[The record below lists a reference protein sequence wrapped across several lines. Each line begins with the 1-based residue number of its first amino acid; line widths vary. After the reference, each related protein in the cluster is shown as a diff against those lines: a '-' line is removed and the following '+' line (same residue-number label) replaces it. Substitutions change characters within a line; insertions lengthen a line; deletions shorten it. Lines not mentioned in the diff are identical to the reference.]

1 MINQKGGVVK
11 RNPGKPPQDI
21 LHDTLE
27 SGGVVLNVISD
38 SSLKCFVIEIIIN
51 DPAAYEYIDTN
62 VSGTFRNPVERL
74 VMKILITDDHPGATF
89 TNEYIGI
96 NGVARYKEPEQP
108 VNIIEEA
115 KVQQEAWIKTVVNGR
130 VPVCPSVADLI
141 FFDNQDGKNFITYLQ
156 TKFAPGN
163 PLMDNIC
170 VYILER
176 LQMPSRGICV
186 MVMPEVSAPAQ
197 VFAAQAAP
205 QASITLYGFLNLPD
219 GSNFQGLTVDQ
230 AQKNRAYSL
239 IIACVL
245 RLYWIGIVHLDL
257 HTNNFLLYVDQN
269 GILQGKIIDLGNS
282 IIFTNGTNKFIVDQ
296 ADIDTLRAGL
306 ETYKNGIIADVGG
319 NTFIRKRDFVV
330 GLLDIIKQFDT
341 KGNHQVFP
349 GILRFDI
356 RRPEGQ
362 DDNTNCQMTW
372 WLTVKDKEA
381 ADTAG
386 TDHSFSD
393 IIDNA
398 YNLARG
404 GFMVDIDAR
413 NPGVSSTTIQRYI
426 GQGRIP
432 SFNDITPIMVHW
444 PWVVAAQ
451 GQGAT
456 AQGMAVGPGGGVQKQ
471 TRRKNKFRKNKTKR
485 LALRKT
491 KNKKRRRTS
500 KK

>member
-1 MINQKGGVVK
+1 MTNQKGGVVK
-11 RNPGKPPQDI
+11 RNHGKPPQDI

-27 SGGVVLNVISD
+27 SAGVVLNVISD
-38 SSLKCFVIEIIIN
+38 GSLKCFVIEIIIN
-51 DPAAYEYIDTN
+51 DPNACEYIDTN
-62 VSGTFRNPVERL
+62 ASGSFRNPVERL
-74 VMKILITDDHPGATF
+74 VMKILITDDHPDATF

-96 NGVARYKEPEQP
+96 DGVARYKEPETP

-156 TKFAPGN
+156 TKFATGN
-163 PLMDNIC
+163 ALMGNIC
-170 VYILER
+170 TYILEKLR
-176 LQMPSRGICV
+176 IQERGICV

-197 VFAAQAAP
+197 VFAAAAAAAAP
-205 QASITLYGFLNLPD
+205 QASITLYGFLSLPD

-230 AQKNRAYSL
+230 AQKNRAYS
-239 IIACVL
+239 IITACVM
-245 RLYWIGIVHLDL
+245 RLFWAGIVHFDL
-257 HTNNFLLYVDQN
+257 HTKNFLLYVDQN

-282 IIFTNGTNKFIVDQ
+282 IIFTNGPNKFIPDP
-296 ADIDTLRAGL
+296 ADIATLIGEL
-306 ETYKNGIIADVGG
+306 GTYKDAIIANIG
-319 NTFIRKRDFVV
+319 NDTFIHKKDFVV
-330 GLLDIIKQFDT
+330 GLLDMIKAFDT

-349 GILRFDI
+349 HDPRYSN
-356 RRPEGQ
+356 P
-362 DDNTNCQMTW
+362 DDHINCQMSW
-372 WLTVKDKEA
+372 WPSIKDKEA
-381 ADTAG
+381 ADIAG
-386 TDHSFSD
+386 TDDNFSN

-426 GQGRIP
+426 GQGRLP
-432 SFNDITPIMVHW
+432 SFNDINPIMVHW
-444 PWVVAAQ
+444 QWAAPGAAGNPQ
-451 GQGAT
+451 GV
-456 AQGMAVGPGGGVQKQ
+456 AVGPGGGAQKQ
-471 TRRKNKFRKNKTKR
+471 SRRKHKIRKNKTKR

-491 KNKKRRRTS
+491 KNKKRRRTL